1 MTEGRTSND
10 EARCCENVVQEF
22 KPDNI
27 GLEYENA
34 ADFVTPQW
42 PFNQKIYAIYR
53 IIVAVFMVAWI
64 VADLMY
70 ESQKF
75 YHDRIWLYLVYA
87 TNWSFILLAVSTCF
101 QAVCAI
107 FYTTRAS
114 PCLDRQSID
123 RMTPAL
129 KLQWVLQN
137 LGYNSAIVVTIS
149 YWSFIAF
156 LDHSAILMTDMSR
169 LKHTLNTIFVITD
182 LMISATPIRILHM
195 FITVML
201 GSIYSLF
208 NALYFLNNGTILQGR
223 HYAYNVL
230 NWDQPQEAIITCI
243 LCVVQSMLSQI
254 ILYELYKF
262 RSWIYTKVFF
272 GRENDLPC
280 SEMQSIMAETP
291 KYSTIENTLQSEIP

>member
-1 MTEGRTSND
+1 
-10 EARCCENVVQEF
+10 
-22 KPDNI
+22 
-27 GLEYENA
+27 
-34 ADFVTPQW
+34 
-42 PFNQKIYAIYR
+42 
-53 IIVAVFMVAWI
+53 
-64 VADLMY
+64 
-70 ESQKF
+70 
-75 YHDRIWLYLVYA
+75 
-87 TNWSFILLAVSTCF
+87 
-101 QAVCAI
+101 
-107 FYTTRAS
+107 
-114 PCLDRQSID
+114 
-123 RMTPAL
+123 
-129 KLQWVLQN
+129 
-137 LGYNSAIVVTIS
+137 
-149 YWSFIAF
+149 
-156 LDHSAILMTDMSR
+156 MSR

-291 KYSTIENTLQSEIP
+291 KYSTIENTLQSEIPWWLFVCRNQYICDKNCRHYTVLILVVYLQDTCSCFY